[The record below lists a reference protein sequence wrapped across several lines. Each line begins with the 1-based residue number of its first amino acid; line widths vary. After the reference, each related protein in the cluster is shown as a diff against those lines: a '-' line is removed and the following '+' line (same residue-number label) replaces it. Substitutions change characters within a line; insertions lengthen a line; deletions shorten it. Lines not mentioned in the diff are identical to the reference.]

1 MRYMDLFSGIG
12 GFALG
17 LKQAGIEFE
26 EHWFSEIDKNAIN
39 IYKKHFPNAKELGD
53 VRAIRDFS
61 GIKADIITFG
71 FPCQDLSVAGKRRG
85 LAGARSGLFFEA
97 MRIIREL
104 KPQYFIFENVKG
116 LLTNNRGADF
126 VRCLR
131 EIADIGLYECEWQ
144 LVNTS
149 WVLPQNR
156 ERVYFVGHLGGKS
169 GAKVFPLACGGE
181 TADGIQGQCANTI
194 TSEGYNKVR
203 QASYVIESE
212 ELQKVQ
218 QINRTEKNHQQDRVY
233 CPDGIAP
240 ALNCCGG
247 GNLEPKIVVYPRGNN
262 KGGVKNVSNCPTIT
276 GSSFEY
282 NTFICPVLTP
292 DRIVKRQ
299 NGRRMKENGEPSFTL
314 TAQDKHGI
322 YDGKS
327 VRKLT
332 PLECERL
339 QGFPDGW
346 TEYGA
351 DGRKISDSARYKA
364 LGNAV
369 TVNFPR
375 MIGEKIKF
383 IDKQK

>member
-17 LKQAGIEFE
+17 LRQAGIEFE

-53 VRAIRDFS
+53 VRTIRDFS
-61 GIKADIITFG
+61 GIKSDIITFG

-97 MRIIREL
+97 VRIIREL
-104 KPQYFIFENVKG
+104 RPKYFVFENVKG
-116 LLTNNRGADF
+116 LLTNNGGADF

-131 EIADIGLYECEWQ
+131 EIADLGLYECEWQ
-144 LVNTS
+144 LVNTR

-156 ERVYFVGHLGGKS
+156 ERVYFVGRLGGQS
-169 GAKVFPLACGGE
+169 GAKIFPIFSGGE
-181 TADGIQGQCANTI
+181 TADGLQGQYAKCLTTKGTQTNGTYVV
-194 TSEGYNKVR
+194 ERKQFQKVR
-203 QASYVIESE
+203 
-212 ELQKVQ
+212 
-218 QINRTEKNHQQDRVY
+218 QINRTEKNHQHEREY
-233 CPDGIAP
+233 SPEGICP
-240 ALNCCGG
+240 ALNTVGG
-247 GNLEPKIVVYPRGNN
+247 GNLEPKIV
-262 KGGVKNVSNCPTIT
+262 
-276 GSSFEY
+276 
-282 NTFICPVLTP
+282 CPVLTP
-292 DRIVKRQ
+292 DRFIKRQ

-314 TAQDKHGI
+314 TAQDRHGI
-322 YDGKS
+322 YDGCLI
-327 VRKLT
+327 RKLT

-351 DGRKISDSARYKA
+351 DGKKMSDHARYKA

-375 MIGEKIKF
+375 MIGEKIKPV
-383 IDKQK
+383 DKIKKCSNN

>member
-1 MRYMDLFSGIG
+1 
-12 GFALG
+12 
-17 LKQAGIEFE
+17 
-26 EHWFSEIDKNAIN
+26 
-39 IYKKHFPNAKELGD
+39 
-53 VRAIRDFS
+53 
-61 GIKADIITFG
+61 
-71 FPCQDLSVAGKRRG
+71 LSVAGKRRG

-97 MRIIREL
+97 VRIIREL

-156 ERVYFVGHLGGKS
+156 ERVYFVGRLGGQS
-169 GAKVFPLACGGE
+169 GAKIFPLFSGGE
-181 TADGIQGQCANTI
+181 TADGLQGQYIKTI
-194 TSEGYNKVR
+194 TSEGYTKNR
-203 QASYVIESE
+203 QASYIIESQPF
-212 ELQKVQ
+212 QKVR
-218 QINRTEKNHQQDRVY
+218 QINRTEKNHQQDRVSS
-233 CPDGIAP
+233 PEGISP
-240 ALNCCGG
+240 ALNTVGG
-247 GNLEPKIVVYPRGNN
+247 GNLEPKIV
-262 KGGVKNVSNCPTIT
+262 
-276 GSSFEY
+276 
-282 NTFICPVLTP
+282 CPVLTP

-299 NGRRMKENGEPSFTL
+299 NGRRMKENDEPSFTL

-351 DGRKISDSARYKA
+351 DGRKMSDSARYKA

-375 MIGEKIKF
+375 MIGEKIKPV
-383 IDKQK
+383 DKIKKYSNN

>member
-1 MRYMDLFSGIG
+1 MKMRYIDLFSGIG

-85 LAGARSGLFFEA
+85 LAGAGSGLFFEA
-97 MRIIREL
+97 VRIIREL

-126 VRCLR
+126 IRCLR

-156 ERVYFVGHLGGKS
+156 ERVYFVGRLGGQS
-169 GAKVFPLACGGE
+169 GAKIFPLFSGGQ
-181 TADGIQGQCANTI
+181 TADGLQGHYINTI
-194 TSEGYNKVR
+194 TSEGYTKNR
-203 QASYVIESE
+203 QASYIIES
-212 ELQKVQ
+212 QRFHKVR

-233 CPDGIAP
+233 SLEGICP
-240 ALNCCGG
+240 ALNTVGG
-247 GNLEPKIVVYPRGNN
+247 GNLEPKIV
-262 KGGVKNVSNCPTIT
+262 
-276 GSSFEY
+276 
-282 NTFICPVLTP
+282 CPVLTP
-292 DRIVKRQ
+292 DRIVKCQ

-351 DGRKISDSARYKA
+351 DGRKMSDSARYKA

-375 MIGEKIKF
+375 MIGEKLR
-383 IDKQK
+383 

>member
-1 MRYMDLFSGIG
+1 MRYIDLFSGIG

-17 LKQAGIEFE
+17 LRQAGIEFE

-53 VRAIRDFS
+53 VRAIRDFF

-85 LAGARSGLFFEA
+85 LAGDRSGLFFEA

-116 LLTNNRGADF
+116 LLTNNGGADF
-126 VRCLR
+126 VGCLQ

-156 ERVYFVGHLGGKS
+156 ERVYFVGRLRGQS
-169 GAKVFPLACGGE
+169 GAKIFPLFSGGE
-181 TADGIQGQCANTI
+181 KADGLQGQYTNTI
-194 TSEGYNKVR
+194 TSEGYTKVR
-203 QASYVIESE
+203 
-212 ELQKVQ
+212 

-233 CPDGIAP
+233 SPEGLCP
-240 ALNCCGG
+240 ALNTVGG
-247 GNLEPKIVVYPRGNN
+247 GNLEPKI
-262 KGGVKNVSNCPTIT
+262 
-276 GSSFEY
+276 
-282 NTFICPVLTP
+282 ICPVLTP
-292 DRIVKRQ
+292 ERLEKRQ

-314 TAQDKHGI
+314 TAQDRHGI

-351 DGRKISDSARYKA
+351 DGRKMSDSARYKA

-375 MIGEKIKF
+375 MIGEKLR
-383 IDKQK
+383 

>member
-17 LKQAGIEFE
+17 LRQAGIEFE

-85 LAGARSGLFFEA
+85 LAGDRSGLFFEA

-104 KPQYFIFENVKG
+104 KPQCFIFENVKG

-126 VRCLR
+126 VRCLW
-131 EIADIGLYECEWQ
+131 EIADLGLYECEWQ

-156 ERVYFVGHLGGKS
+156 ERVYFVGRLGGQS
-169 GAKVFPLACGGE
+169 GAKIFPLFSGGE
-181 TADGIQGQCANTI
+181 KADGLQGQYTNTI
-194 TSEGYNKVR
+194 TSEGYTKVR
-203 QASYVIESE
+203 QASYVIES
-212 ELQKVQ
+212 QQFPKVR
-218 QINRTEKNHQQDRVY
+218 QINRTAKNHQQDRIY
-233 CPDGIAP
+233 SPEGICP
-240 ALNCCGG
+240 ALNTVSG
-247 GNLEPKIVVYPRGNN
+247 GNHEPKIV
-262 KGGVKNVSNCPTIT
+262 
-276 GSSFEY
+276 
-282 NTFICPVLTP
+282 CPVLTP

-314 TAQDKHGI
+314 TAQDKHGVLTGHI
-322 YDGKS
+322 FKDYETGEYFYDPLI
-327 VRKLT
+327 RKLT

-351 DGRKISDSARYKA
+351 DGRKMPDNARYKA

-375 MIGEKIKF
+375 MIGEKIKHV
-383 IDKQK
+383 DKIKKYSNN

>member
-1 MRYMDLFSGIG
+1 MRYIDLFSGIG

-17 LKQAGIEFE
+17 LRQAGIEFE

-85 LAGARSGLFFEA
+85 LAGDRSGLFFEA

-104 KPQYFIFENVKG
+104 KPKYFIFENVKG

-156 ERVYFVGHLGGKS
+156 ERVYFVGRLGGQS
-169 GAKVFPLACGGE
+169 GAKIFPLFSGGE
-181 TADGIQGQCANTI
+181 KADGLQGQYTNTI
-194 TSEGYNKVR
+194 TSEGYTKVR
-203 QASYVIESE
+203 QASYVIES
-212 ELQKVQ
+212 QQFHKVR

-233 CPDGIAP
+233 SPEGLCP
-240 ALNCCGG
+240 ALNTVGG
-247 GNLEPKIVVYPRGNN
+247 GNLEPKIITYGLDAGVSKKFYRQPILEKSRCFKANN
-262 KGGVKNVSNCPTIT
+262 T
-276 GSSFEY
+276 GAAVC
-282 NTFICPVLTP
+282 IKPVLTP
-292 DRIVKRQ
+292 ERLEKRQ

-314 TAQDKHGI
+314 TAQDRHGI
-322 YDGKS
+322 YDGARI
-327 VRKLT
+327 RKLT
-332 PLECERL
+332 PVECERL

-346 TEYGA
+346 TECGA
-351 DGRKISDSARYKA
+351 DGKKMSDSARYRA

-369 TVNFPR
+369 TVDFPR
-375 MIGEKIKF
+375 MIGEKLR
-383 IDKQK
+383 